1 MSRALSQFFDV
12 GFHGDKFLM
21 DFVEA
26 AARRSVQ
33 FVETGANVGSTLCYF
48 AARHPLIRCYSC
60 EPDAASCQFARR
72 KAQGL
77 KNARVCHQSSPEFL
91 ATLVKED
98 PSMLTRKETIFWLD
112 SHGWGFPWPLCQEVE
127 FVTRNFAGAWLFID
141 DFKVPGQSQ
150 FLYDEYDGQV
160 CAFETIA
167 NSMKPA
173 VDYRLYYP
181 KYTEKTSLHH
191 PLKGWVMIEFGQSAP
206 LEIPNG
212 LADKIFMTSYV
223 RG

>member
-1 MSRALSQFFDV
+1 
-12 GFHGDKFLM
+12 
-21 DFVEA
+21 
-26 AARRSVQ
+26 
-33 FVETGANVGSTLCYF
+33 
-48 AARHPLIRCYSC
+48 
-60 EPDAASCQFARR
+60 
-72 KAQGL
+72 
-77 KNARVCHQSSPEFL
+77 
-91 ATLVKED
+91 
-98 PSMLTRKETIFWLD
+98 
-112 SHGWGFPWPLCQEVE
+112 
-127 FVTRNFAGAWLFID
+127 
-141 DFKVPGQSQ
+141 
-150 FLYDEYDGQV
+150 V